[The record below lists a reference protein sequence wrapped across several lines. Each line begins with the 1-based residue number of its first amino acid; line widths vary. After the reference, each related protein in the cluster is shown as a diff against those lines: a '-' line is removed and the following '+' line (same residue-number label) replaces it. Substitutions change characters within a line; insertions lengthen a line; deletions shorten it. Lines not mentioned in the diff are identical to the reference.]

1 MTTLK
6 QLADII
12 IKFRDDRD
20 WDQFHSP
27 LQLALSLSLE
37 SSEILELFQWK
48 NDNEINEL
56 IKDPIFKRKL
66 KEEMSDV
73 LAYLLLLSKKFDI
86 DLEKSFKDKIQA
98 NALKYPINKAKGRP
112 TKYTDL

>member
-20 WDQFHSP
+20 WNQFHSP
-27 LQLALSLSLE
+27 IQLALSLSLE

-48 NDNEINEL
+48 NDQEISKAM
-56 IKDPIFKRKL
+56 KDPIFQQRL

-73 LAYLLLLSKKFDI
+73 LAYLLLLSQKTGI
-86 DLEKSFKDKIQA
+86 DLEKSFQEKIRA
-98 NALKYPINKAKGRP
+98 NEVKYPINKAKGKP
-112 TKYTDL
+112 TKYTRL